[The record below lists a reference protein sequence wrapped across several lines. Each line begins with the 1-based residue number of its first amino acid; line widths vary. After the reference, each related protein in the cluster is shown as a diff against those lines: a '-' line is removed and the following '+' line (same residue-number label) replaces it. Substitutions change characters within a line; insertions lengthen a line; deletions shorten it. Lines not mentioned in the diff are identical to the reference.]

1 MSQILMFLATLS
13 FLSLLS
19 SPSLAIEIP
28 FVGNVGIP
36 GIGNAMSPTN
46 VCRFAPDPSYCRS
59 ILPNQ
64 PGDIY
69 SYGRFSLRRSLS
81 RANRFMSLIEAE
93 LDRKGKVAAK
103 ATVQAL
109 EDCKF
114 LAGLTTDYILSSSRT
129 IDATKNLSYSRAE
142 DVHTF
147 LSAAI
152 TNEQTC
158 LEGLKTASEN
168 GFSSDLFNDTKL
180 YGVSLALFS
189 QGWVPRRQRSRPVW
203 QPEEGFKKFF
213 GLRDGRLPLNMTE
226 KARAIYNT
234 VTRRKLLQAGADA
247 VQVSD
252 IVTVDQNGNGTFTTI
267 NEAVAAAPNK
277 TDGSNGY
284 FLIYVT
290 AGLYEEYVEVP
301 KYKRYV
307 MMVGDGINQTVI
319 TGNRSVVDGWTTF
332 NSATFILSGPNFIG
346 VNMTIRNT
354 AGPTK
359 NQAVALRSGGDFSV
373 FYSCSFEAYQDTLY
387 THSLRQFYRECDVYG
402 TVDFIFGNAA
412 LVLQNCNLYPRQ
424 PRKGQANEVTAQGR
438 TDPNQNTGTTIH
450 GCTIRPA
457 DDLATSNYT
466 VKTYLGRPWKEHSRT
481 VVMQSYIDGFLD
493 PTGWNAWSG
502 DFALSTLYYAEY
514 NNTGP
519 GSNLTNRVTW
529 PGYRV
534 INASDASNFTVTNF
548 LVGEGWIGQTGVP
561 FVSGLIA

>member
-1 MSQILMFLATLS
+1 MSQRLMFLVTLS
-13 FLSLLS
+13 FFTLLS
-19 SPSLAIEIP
+19 SPSLAVEFP
-28 FVGNVGIP
+28 TV
-36 GIGNAMSPTN
+36 GNAMPLTN
-46 VCRFAPDPSYCRS
+46 ICRFAPDPSYCRS

-81 RANRFMSLIEAE
+81 RANRFMSLIDAE
-93 LDRKGKVAAK
+93 LNRKGKVAAK
-103 ATVQAL
+103 ATVRAL

-114 LAGLTTDYILSSSRT
+114 LAGLTMDFILSSSQT
-129 IDATKNLSYSRAE
+129 VDATKTLSYSRAE

-158 LEGLKTASEN
+158 LEGLKSTASGN
-168 GFSSDLFNDTKL
+168 GFSGDLFNDTKL

-189 QGWVPRRQRSRPVW
+189 KGWVPRRQRSRPVW
-203 QPEEGFKKFF
+203 QPEASFKKFF
-213 GLRDGRLPLNMTE
+213 DFRNGRLPLNMTE
-226 KARAIYNT
+226 SARAVYDT

-252 IVTVDQNGNGTFTTI
+252 IVTVNQNGTGNFTTI

-277 TDGSNGY
+277 TDGTNGY

-290 AGLYEEYVEVP
+290 AGLYEEYVEIP

-307 MMVGDGINQTVI
+307 MMIGDGINQTVI

-346 VNMTIRNT
+346 VNITIRNT

-359 NQAVALRSGGDFSV
+359 GQAVALRSGGDFSV

-412 LVLQNCNLYPRQ
+412 VVLQNCNLYPRQ
-424 PRKGQANEVTAQGR
+424 PRKGQSNEVTAQGR
-438 TDPNQNTGTTIH
+438 TDPNQNTGTAIH

-466 VKTYLGRPWKEHSRT
+466 VKTYLGRPWKEYSRT
-481 VVMQSYIDGFLD
+481 VVMQTYIDDFLE
-493 PTGWNAWSG
+493 PTGWNAWNG

-529 PGYRV
+529 PGYHI

-561 FVSGLIA
+561 FVGGLIA

>member
-1 MSQILMFLATLS
+1 MSQILVFLVTLS
-13 FLSLLS
+13 FLSLS
-19 SPSLAIEIP
+19 SSQSFAT
-28 FVGNVGIP
+28 
-36 GIGNAMSPTN
+36 GNATWPSN

-59 ILPNQ
+59 VLPNQ

-81 RANRFMSLIEAE
+81 RATRFMSLIDNE
-93 LDRKGKVAAK
+93 LNRKGKVAAK
-103 ATVQAL
+103 STVRAL

-114 LAGLTTDYILSSSRT
+114 LASLTNDFLLSSSRT
-129 IDATKNLSYSRAE
+129 VDATKTLSVSRAD

-158 LEGLKTASEN
+158 LEGLKSTVSEN
-168 GFSSDLFNDTKL
+168 GLSGDLFNDTKL

-189 QGWVPRRQRSRPVW
+189 KGWVPRRNRSRPIW
-203 QPEEGFKKFF
+203 QPQARFKKFF
-213 GLRDGRLPLNMTE
+213 GFRNRRLPLNMT
-226 KARAIYNT
+226 KRARAVYNT
-234 VTRRKLLQAGADA
+234 VTGSGRKLLQAEADA

-252 IVTVDQNGNGTFTTI
+252 IVTVNQDGTGNFTTI
-267 NEAVAAAPNK
+267 NAAVAAAPNK

-301 KYKRYV
+301 KNKRYV
-307 MMVGDGINQTVI
+307 MMIGDGINQTVI

-332 NSATFILSGPNFIG
+332 NSATFILSGTNFIG
-346 VNMTIRNT
+346 VNITIRNT

-359 NQAVALRSGGDFSV
+359 GQAVALRSGGDFSV

-412 LVLQNCNLYPRQ
+412 VVLQNCNLYPRQ
-424 PRKGQANEVTAQGR
+424 PRKGQSNEVTAQGR
-438 TDPNQNTGTTIH
+438 TDPNQNTGTAIH

-466 VKTYLGRPWKEHSRT
+466 VKTYLGRPWKEYSRT
-481 VVMQSYIDGFLD
+481 VVMQTYIDAFLE

-502 DFALSTLYYAEY
+502 DFALSTLYYAEF

-519 GSNLTNRVTW
+519 GSNTTNRVTW
-529 PGYRV
+529 PGYHV

-561 FVSGLIA
+561 FVGGLIA

>member
-1 MSQILMFLATLS
+1 MSQILMFFALS
-13 FLSLLS
+13 FFSLLS
-19 SPSLAIEIP
+19 SPSLAAE
-28 FVGNVGIP
+28 FQAT
-36 GIGNAMSPTN
+36 GNATSPSD

-59 ILPNQ
+59 VLPNQ

-69 SYGRFSLRRSLS
+69 TYGRSSLRQSIS
-81 RANRFMSLIEAE
+81 RARRFMSLIDDQ
-93 LDRKGKVAAK
+93 LNRKGKVAAK
-103 ATVQAL
+103 STVRAL

-114 LAGLTTDYILSSSRT
+114 LASQTMDFLLSSSQT
-129 IDATKNLSYSRAE
+129 VDATKTLSVSRAE
-142 DVHTF
+142 DVQTF
-147 LSAAI
+147 LSATI

-158 LEGLKTASEN
+158 LEGLTSTASEN
-168 GFSSDLFNDTKL
+168 GLSGDLFNDTKL

-189 QGWVPRRQRSRPVW
+189 KGWVPIRKRSRPVW
-203 QPEEGFKKFF
+203 NRQASFKKFF
-213 GLRDGRLPLNMTE
+213 GGFRNGRLPIKMSE
-226 KARAIYNT
+226 RARAVYNT
-234 VTRRKLLQAGADA
+234 VTRSGRKLLQTEEGA
-247 VQVSD
+247 VKVSD
-252 IVTVDQNGNGTFTTI
+252 MVTVIQNGTGNFTTI

-290 AGLYEEYVEVP
+290 AGLYEEYVEIP

-307 MMVGDGINQTVI
+307 MMIGDGINQTVI

-332 NSATFILSGPNFIG
+332 NSATFILSGTNFIG
-346 VNMTIRNT
+346 VNITIRNT

-412 LVLQNCNLYPRQ
+412 VVLQNCNLYPRQ

-438 TDPNQNTGTTIH
+438 TDPNQNTGTVLH

-457 DDLATSNYT
+457 DDLASSNYT
-466 VKTYLGRPWKEHSRT
+466 VKTYLGRPWKEYSRT
-481 VVMQSYIDGFLD
+481 VVMQTYIDGFLD

-519 GSNLTNRVTW
+519 GSNTTNRVTW
-529 PGYRV
+529 PGYHD
-534 INASDASNFTVTNF
+534 ITNATDASNFTVTNF

-561 FVSGLIA
+561 FVGGLIA

>member
-1 MSQILMFLATLS
+1 MPQILMFLVTLC
-13 FLSLLS
+13 FLSLSS
-19 SPSLAIEIP
+19 SPSLAADFP
-28 FVGNVGIP
+28 A
-36 GIGNAMSPTN
+36 IGN

-59 ILPNQ
+59 VLPNQ

-81 RANRFMSLIEAE
+81 RANRFMSMIEDQ
-93 LDRKGKVAAK
+93 LNRKGKVAAK
-103 ATVQAL
+103 STVQAL

-114 LAGLTTDYILSSSRT
+114 LASLTTDFILSSSRT
-129 IDATKNLSYSRAE
+129 VDATNTLSLSRAD

-158 LEGLKTASEN
+158 LEGLKSSASESDLS
-168 GFSSDLFNDTKL
+168 GDLFNDTKL

-189 QGWVPRRQRSRPVW
+189 KGWVPIRKRSRPAW
-203 QPEEGFKKFF
+203 QPQARFKKFF
-213 GLRDGRLPLNMTE
+213 GFRNGRLPINMTE

-234 VTRRKLLQAGADA
+234 VSGRRLLQAQADA

-252 IVTVDQNGNGTFTTI
+252 IVTVIQNGTGNFTTI

-277 TDGSNGY
+277 TDGSKGY

-290 AGLYEEYVEVP
+290 AGLYEEYVDIP

-319 TGNRSVVDGWTTF
+319 TGNRSVGDGWTTF

-346 VNMTIRNT
+346 VEMTIRNT

-359 NQAVALRSGGDFSV
+359 GQAVALRSGGDFSV

-412 LVLQNCNLYPRQ
+412 VVLQNCNLYPRQ

-466 VKTYLGRPWKEHSRT
+466 VKTYLGRPWKEYSRT
-481 VVMQSYIDGFLD
+481 VVMQTYIDRFLD

-519 GSNLTNRVTW
+519 GSNTTSRVTW
-529 PGYRV
+529 PGYHV

-561 FVSGLIA
+561 FVGGLIA

>member
-1 MSQILMFLATLS
+1 MSQIFMFLVTLS
-13 FLSLLS
+13 FFSILS
-19 SPSLAIEIP
+19 SPSLAAGP
-28 FVGNVGIP
+28 QAT
-36 GIGNAMSPTN
+36 GNATSPSN
-46 VCRFAPDPSYCRS
+46 VCRYAPDPSYCRS
-59 ILPNQ
+59 VLPNQ
-64 PGDIY
+64 PGDVY
-69 SYGRFSLRRSLS
+69 SYGRFSLRRSIS
-81 RANRFMSLIEAE
+81 RARRFISMIDYQLN
-93 LDRKGKVAAK
+93 RKGKVDAK
-103 ATVQAL
+103 STVRAL

-114 LAGLTTDYILSSSRT
+114 LASLTIDFLLSSSQT
-129 IDATKNLSYSRAE
+129 VDATKTLSVSRAD

-158 LEGLKTASEN
+158 LEGLKSTASEN
-168 GFSSDLFNDTKL
+168 GLSGDLYNDTKL

-189 QGWVPRRQRSRPVW
+189 KGWVPKRKRSRPVW
-203 QPEEGFKKFF
+203 KPEASFKKFSGF
-213 GLRDGRLPLNMTE
+213 RNGRLPLKMTE
-226 KARAIYNT
+226 RTRAVYNT
-234 VTRRKLLQAGADA
+234 VTRSGRKLLQTGVDA

-252 IVTVDQNGNGTFTTI
+252 IVTVNQNGTGNFTTI

-290 AGLYEEYVEVP
+290 AGLYEEYVEIP

-307 MMVGDGINQTVI
+307 MMIGDGINQTVI

-332 NSATFILSGPNFIG
+332 KSATFILTGPNFIG
-346 VNMTIRNT
+346 VNITIRNT

-359 NQAVALRSGGDFSV
+359 GQAVALRSGGDFSV

-412 LVLQNCNLYPRQ
+412 VVLQKCNLYPRQ
-424 PRKGQANEVTAQGR
+424 PRQGQANEVTAQGR
-438 TDPNQNTGTTIH
+438 TDPNQNTGTVLH

-457 DDLATSNYT
+457 DDLASSNYT
-466 VKTYLGRPWKEHSRT
+466 VKTYLGRPWKEYSRT
-481 VVMQSYIDGFLD
+481 VVMQTYIDGFLD

-502 DFALSTLYYAEY
+502 NFALSTLYYAEY

-519 GSNLTNRVTW
+519 GSSTTNRVTW
-529 PGYRV
+529 PGYHV
-534 INASDASNFTVTNF
+534 INATDASNFTVTNF

-561 FVSGLIA
+561 FVGGMIA

>member
-1 MSQILMFLATLS
+1 MSQKLMFLFTLAC
-13 FLSLLS
+13 LSLLPS
-19 SPSLAIEIP
+19 LLFSAEIPATGNATSPS
-28 FVGNVGIP
+28 
-36 GIGNAMSPTN
+36 N

-59 ILPNQ
+59 VLPNQ

-81 RANRFMSLIEAE
+81 RARRFISLIDDQ
-93 LDRKGKVAAK
+93 LNRKGKVAAK
-103 ATVQAL
+103 ATVGAL

-114 LAGLTTDYILSSSRT
+114 LASRTMDFLLSSSQT
-129 IDATKNLSYSRAE
+129 ADSTKTLSLSRAE

-158 LEGLKTASEN
+158 LEGLKSTASEN
-168 GFSSDLFNDTKL
+168 GLSGDIFNDTKL

-189 QGWVPRRQRSRPVW
+189 KGWVPRRQRSRPIW
-203 QPEEGFKKFF
+203 QPQARFKKFF
-213 GLRDGRLPLNMTE
+213 GFRNGRLPLKMTE
-226 KARAIYNT
+226 RARAVYNT
-234 VTRRKLLQAGADA
+234 VTRSGRKLLQAETDA

-252 IVTVDQNGNGTFTTI
+252 IVTVIQNGTGNFTTI
-267 NEAVAAAPNK
+267 NEAIAAAPNK

-290 AGLYEEYVEVP
+290 AGLYEE
-301 KYKRYV
+301 
-307 MMVGDGINQTVI
+307 
-319 TGNRSVVDGWTTF
+319 TTF

-346 VNMTIRNT
+346 VNITIRNT

-359 NQAVALRSGGDFSV
+359 GQAVALRSGGDLSV

-412 LVLQNCNLYPRQ
+412 VVLQNCNLYPRQ
-424 PRKGQANEVTAQGR
+424 PRKGQSNEVTAQGR
-438 TDPNQNTGTTIH
+438 TDPNQNTGTAIH

-466 VKTYLGRPWKEHSRT
+466 VKTFLGRPWKEYSRT
-481 VVMQSYIDGFLD
+481 VVMQTYIDAFLE
-493 PTGWNAWSG
+493 PSGWNAWSG

-519 GSNLTNRVTW
+519 GSNTTNRVTW
-529 PGYRV
+529 PGYHV
-534 INASDASNFTVTNF
+534 INATDASNFTVTNF
-548 LVGEGWIGQTGVP
+548 LVGEGWLGQTGVP
-561 FVSGLIA
+561 FVGGLIA